1 MLLVSSFHRL
11 NLMTCSVSEN
21 QTERKVRRTM
31 RKGYLLLSLIEEN
44 ICLLARHG
52 NLLLSTVK
60 PVLRP
65 NIVFQDRLPP
75 NAGQKYCRM
84 LQ

>member
-21 QTERKVRRTM
+21 QTERKMRRTT
-31 RKGYLLLSLIEEN
+31 RKGYPLLSLIEEN

-52 NLLLSTVK
+52 NYLLSRYPTGTQ
-60 PVLRP
+60 PS
-65 NIVFQDRLPP
+65 
-75 NAGQKYCRM
+75 
-84 LQ
+84 